1 MNRYLSSRERE
12 SMARLMAL
20 VMVEGEAIKIYEKV
34 SDLDKDF
41 MKYLRMSH
49 TFLEKAIARRY
60 NLIDLDAAKQ
70 MKRAASQLCVVFV
83 PEREARRRVEEIA
96 RMKKTL
102 HLSMS
107 DFEDLCECIMP
118 RLCGVCSGKN
128 FRRCL
133 WKDFLHRYQVEVVN
147 YNADENTCPYSYP
160 QAGWTVSKE
169 WAEEIQKPFDGI
181 VSDSDTD
188 EEQPEDVSDSDTE
201 RTEGR

>member
-1 MNRYLSSRERE
+1 MNHIY
-12 SMARLMAL
+12 AL
-20 VMVEGEAIKIYEKV
+20 YKGEQNLADGTLAEIA
-34 SDLDKDF
+34 
-41 MKYLRMSH
+41 MKTGKTYNTLKWMTYPS
-49 TFLEKAIARRY
+49 Y

-128 FRRCL
+128 FRHCV
-133 WKDFLHRYQVEVVN
+133 WKEFLHRYQVEVVN
-147 YNADENTCPYSYP
+147 YKADENTCPYSYP

-169 WAEEIQKPFDGI
+169 WAEKIQKPFDGI
-181 VSDSDTD
+181 VSDSDID
-188 EEQPEDVSDSDTE
+188 EEQPEDVSDSDE

>member
-12 SMARLMAL
+12 STARLMAL
-20 VMVEGEAIKIYEKV
+20 VIVEGEAIKSYENV
-34 SDLDKDF
+34 SDLDKEF

-128 FRRCL
+128 FRHCA
-133 WKDFLHRYQVEVVN
+133 WKEFLHHYQVEVVN
-147 YNADENTCPYSYP
+147 YKADENTCPYSYP

-169 WAEEIQKPFDGI
+169 WAEAIRKPFDGI

>member
-12 SMARLMAL
+12 NMARLMAL
-20 VMVEGEAIKIYEKV
+20 VMVEGEAIKNYEKV
-34 SDLDKDF
+34 SDLDKEF

-60 NLIDLDAAKQ
+60 NLLDLDAAKQ

-83 PEREARRRVEEIA
+83 PEREAKRRVEEIA

-128 FRRCL
+128 FRHCASIRSTL
-133 WKDFLHRYQVEVVN
+133 EL
-147 YNADENTCPYSYP
+147 A
-160 QAGWTVSKE
+160 VS
-169 WAEEIQKPFDGI
+169 AATRRPSCSATSR
-181 VSDSDTD
+181 V
-188 EEQPEDVSDSDTE
+188 
-201 RTEGR
+201 